1 MSNKQIFIS
10 KCIQLINETESDK
23 KEKLVLEILNTFTNS
38 EMIYNTPEEFKITSL
53 LDMKE
58 ILTNYVLQNGLSTK
72 NDVIQMCTFQS
83 QLIND

>member
-1 MSNKQIFIS
+1 
-10 KCIQLINETESDK
+10 
-23 KEKLVLEILNTFTNS
+23 
-38 EMIYNTPEEFKITSL
+38 MIYNTPEEFKITSL